1 MIQNQR
7 SHLLLIVLC
16 ATTVRAIYFFQF
28 QDNPFFDYVSKS
40 WDQGIYYEGGLAFAQ
55 GDWLAVAPKLDNHFS
70 PIYQYFLGFLFLLFG
85 QHIEVA
91 WISQFLLGIFSTLL
105 VYSIACKFFSRTAG
119 LIAALLFTFYAP
131 NWLYEGTFYRA
142 SLIIF
147 LELATFRLLLT
158 AGSKPNHFRLISSA
172 LILGLFMQVRSNNL
186 LIFPIAIYYLWLRM
200 NHLGKEKWP
209 LLGGYILVIAM
220 VCTPALLWVKEVR
233 GQWGLYDKS
242 GPENLLLSNTLD
254 HSVRTYEHNETYQ
267 EVLKSIPLE
276 TGPIFNYILQ
286 TFWDQPLKFLFLYL
300 KKTYYYF
307 NNYEIPVTVNFYLS
321 QEFSPVLGL
330 GIPFAFIGVLGISGA
345 LLMWKRKGWTLLHS
359 FFLAVF
365 LIFLPFLVLSR
376 YRLYS
381 VPFLCMF
388 SGYFLV
394 VIQEWFA
401 QKNWKPI
408 CFSLACVLGLSLIL
422 KTNPLP
428 EGKIRID
435 DFANMGAAYLNNES
449 WKDDSSSFSFYQR
462 AHHLSD
468 SLKPALQQPKKI
480 RRLFHDFHLYQA
492 KAFSQSKEKKKG
504 LDALEMALSYDY
516 SLANTHNIYA
526 TELLKMNILEG
537 SLREALESLILNPES
552 IATHLTLGTIYSRLS
567 YSPYWMIFHLEKAL
581 EQMKGLKYETL
592 NKALTQIRQQLGLPQ
607 PKTTIDRL
615 EEKKRIIDLLRLT
628 LPPVAGISIN
638 NENPLEFDKTS
649 SQRTW
654 HYTIMLYQRL
664 VLFPET
670 NKNIIHYQLGNLF
683 WKKENRFSAAIHH
696 FEKAWDAGTQSPH
709 LPKLIQ
715 LHSTRLSFDNP

>member
-1 MIQNQR
+1 MIQSQR
-7 SHLLLIVLC
+7 IHLLLIILC
-16 ATTVRAIYFFQF
+16 ATAVRVVYFFQF
-28 QDNPFFDYVSKS
+28 QDNPFFDYVSKN

-85 QHIEVA
+85 QNIEVA

-105 VYSIACKFFSRTAG
+105 VYSIACKSFSRIAG

-147 LELATFRLLLT
+147 LELATFRLLLE
-158 AGSKPNHFRLISSA
+158 AGNHPNHFRLISSA

-186 LIFPIAIYYLWLRM
+186 LIFPLAFYYLWLRM
-200 NHLGKEKWP
+200 NSLGKEKWP
-209 LLGGYILVIAM
+209 LLGGYILVVAM

-276 TGPIFNYILQ
+276 TGPIINYVLQ
-286 TFWDQPLKFLFLYL
+286 TFWDHPLEFLFLYL

-330 GIPFAFIGVLGISGA
+330 GIPFAFIAVMGILGA

-359 FFLAVF
+359 FFLAGF

-376 YRLYS
+376 YRIYS

-394 VIQEWFA
+394 VTQEWFA
-401 QKNWKPI
+401 EKNWKPI
-408 CFSLACVLGLSLIL
+408 GFSLACVLGLSLIL
-422 KTNPLP
+422 KTNSLP

-435 DFANMGAAYLNNES
+435 DLANMGSAYLNNGNVE
-449 WKDDSSSFSFYQR
+449 DDFQSFKYYQR
-462 AHHLSD
+462 AWKLSQ
-468 SLKPALQQPKKI
+468 SLKRPLQQTKKI
-480 RRLFHDFHLYQA
+480 RRLFHDYHLYQA
-492 KAFSQSKEKKKG
+492 KAFLQSKEKKKG
-504 LDALEMALSYDY
+504 LDVLEKALAYDY
-516 SLANTHNIYA
+516 SVANTHYIYA
-526 TELLKMNILEG
+526 LELIKMNILEG
-537 SLREALESLILNPES
+537 ALREALESLILNPES
-552 IATHLTLGTIYSRLS
+552 SETHLILGTIYSRL
-567 YSPYWMIFHLEKAL
+567 PYPPFWMIFHWGKAL
-581 EQMKGLKYETL
+581 EQMEGLKYETL
-592 NKALTQIRQQLGLPQ
+592 NKTLTQIRQQLGLPQ
-607 PKTTIDRL
+607 PKTKIDRSD
-615 EEKKRIIDLLRLT
+615 EESRIIDQLRLT
-628 LPPVAGISIN
+628 LPPVADYPIN
-638 NENPLEFDKTS
+638 NEIPPELDKTS
-649 SQRTW
+649 PRNVL

-670 NKNIIHYQLGNLF
+670 NKNNIHFQLGNLF
-683 WKKENRFSAAIHH
+683 WKKENRLSATVHH

-709 LPKLIQ
+709 LAKLIQ
-715 LHSTRLSFDNP
+715 LHSTSLSFDDP